1 MEGAGENS
9 FMFMNTLCFVFYWGG
24 IGVSGRCRLPYF
36 LVSFFALFN
45 LFFFVV
51 FFFIFFLAF
60 FLSYLSFF
68 ALLRLADPKR
78 LRLRCFIDIAKIV
91 HVNIIREL
99 LKTDEFKVR
108 CR

>member
-1 MEGAGENS
+1 MGSGCLVGVGL
-9 FMFMNTLCFVFYWGG
+9 MFAHIMKVALFFFFFV
-24 IGVSGRCRLPYF
+24 
-36 LVSFFALFN
+36 ALFN
-45 LFFFVV
+45 LFSFVV
-51 FFFIFFLAF
+51 FFFIFLAF

-99 LKTDEFKVR
+99 LETDESKVR

>member
-9 FMFMNTLCFVFYWGG
+9 FMFMNSLCFVFYWGG
-24 IGVSGRCRLPYF
+24 IGMSRRLPYF
-36 LVSFFALFN
+36 LVFFLPYLTSFSLSY
-45 LFFFVV
+45 FFLY
-51 FFFIFFLAF
+51 FFLAF

-99 LKTDEFKVR
+99 LETDEFKVR

>member
-9 FMFMNTLCFVFYWGG
+9 FMFMNSLCFVFYWGG
-24 IGVSGRCRLPYF
+24 IGVSSRCRLNVCSYYEGC
-36 LVSFFALFN
+36 
-45 LFFFVV
+45 LFFFDV
-51 FFFIFFLAF
+51 FFFIFFWL

-99 LKTDEFKVR
+99 LETDEFKVR

>member
-9 FMFMNTLCFVFYWGG
+9 FMFMNSLCFVFYWGG
-24 IGVSGRCRLPYF
+24 IGVSSRCRPYEGCLIF
-36 LVSFFALFN
+36 LSLFFALFN

-51 FFFIFFLAF
+51 FFFYFFLAF

-78 LRLRCFIDIAKIV
+78 LRLRCFIDIAKIGS
-91 HVNIIREL
+91 
-99 LKTDEFKVR
+99 F
-108 CR
+108 